1 MSYQVLAR
9 KYRPRT
15 FNELVGQEHVSRA
28 LTHALDQDR
37 LHHAYL
43 FTGTRGV
50 GKTTIAR
57 ILSRCLNCEE
67 GVSSQPCGVCS
78 TCQEINEGRFV
89 DLIEVD
95 AASRTKVEDTREL
108 LENVQ
113 YAPTRG
119 RYKVYLID
127 EVHMLSA
134 HSFNALL
141 KTLEEPPPHVKFL
154 LATTDPQ
161 KMPVTILSRCLQFS
175 LKALPAEQIAGHL
188 KTLLGREMIRFEEP
202 ALLALGRAAQ
212 GSMRDALS
220 LTDQAISFGGEQLTE
235 QAVAAMLGTVDR
247 GHVRILLQALSGGEA
262 AAVLRALA
270 GIAEHAPDEL
280 ALLDEVVAAL
290 HELAVIQALGGDG
303 AEPAMV
309 ELAGAFQAEQIQL
322 YYDVALRGRRDV
334 QEAPDARAALEMIL
348 LRMVLFS
355 PRGVLSGGEAR
366 PPAKKPEPATAAG
379 ATGDAPSTLNAP
391 GQQAQTGSPAGE
403 DRPAAT
409 PGDLRALL
417 GDDRPA
423 RRQPAEPKPAA
434 AEAPAAPAPSRSSGD
449 DTPPWNEEPPP
460 WDEAPPVL
468 ADSAASERPA
478 AAPSQAPI
486 PPQASGRPEAAAQS
500 EAPARSQAPVQ
511 PEASPSS
518 EAPTPPR
525 ASVPEPEAAEAAPL
539 PLAEPESDQD
549 VGSWWAALVERLPLE
564 GTVRNLARN
573 TVLARRQD
581 DQWTLKLAT
590 GHQVLVNQERT
601 QELAGALSDYFQRR
615 IRLSLEFEADAG
627 DTPEALD
634 QARRRQRL
642 AEARQ
647 ALLDDGT
654 VKTLIERFNAR
665 LDEAS
670 IRPRGD

>member
-15 FNELVGQEHVSRA
+15 FDELVGQEHVSRA

-67 GVSSQPCGVCS
+67 GVSSQPCGVCP
-78 TCQEINEGRFV
+78 TCEEIGEGRFV

-161 KMPVTILSRCLQFS
+161 RLPVTVLSRCLQFS

-188 KTLLGREMIRFEEP
+188 KALLEREMIRFEEP

-220 LTDQAISFGGEQLTE
+220 LTDQAISFGGEQLTA
-235 QAVAAMLGTVDR
+235 QSVSAMLGTVDR
-247 GHVRILLQALSGGEA
+247 GHVHTLLDALAGGEA
-262 AAVLRALA
+262 AGVLRGLSA
-270 GIAEHAPDEL
+270 IAEHAPDEL
-280 ALLDEVVAAL
+280 ALLDELVSAL
-290 HELAVIQALGGDG
+290 HELAVIQALGGEG
-303 AEPAMV
+303 ADEAMAA
-309 ELAGAFQAEQIQL
+309 LAERFQAEQIQL
-322 YYDVALRGRRDV
+322 YYDVALRGRRDI
-334 QEAPDARAALEMIL
+334 QDAPDARAALEMIL

-355 PRGVLSGGEAR
+355 PRGVLPGGEAR
-366 PPAKKPEPATAAG
+366 APAKKP
-379 ATGDAPSTLNAP
+379 DAPAP
-391 GQQAQTGSPAGE
+391 SPRGGGG
-403 DRPAAT
+403 

-417 GDDRPA
+417 GEDTPRRAAPREEPRVETPPLEEPPSVATGA
-423 RRQPAEPKPAA
+423 R
-434 AEAPAAPAPSRSSGD
+434 AEAPASGGESAPTTPSAPAP
-449 DTPPWNEEPPP
+449 TPEAERQPEP
-460 WDEAPPVL
+460 AP
-468 ADSAASERPA
+468 
-478 AAPSQAPI
+478 
-486 PPQASGRPEAAAQS
+486 RPEPKA
-500 EAPARSQAPVQ
+500 E
-511 PEASPSS
+511 
-518 EAPTPPR
+518 PTPM
-525 ASVPEPEAAEAAPL
+525 

-549 VGSWWAALVERLPLE
+549 VGSWWAALVERLPLD
-564 GTVRNLARN
+564 GAARNLARN
-573 TVLARRQD
+573 TVLAAREEN
-581 DQWTLKLAT
+581 QWTLRLNT
-590 GHQVLVNQERT
+590 GHQVLVNPERT

-615 IRLSLEFEADAG
+615 IRLNLEYDADAG
-627 DTPEALD
+627 DTPEAID
-634 QARRRQRL
+634 QERRRVRL
-642 AEARQ
+642 EEARG
-647 ALLDDGT
+647 ALLEDRT
-654 VKTLIERFNAR
+654 VRTLIEQFNAR
-665 LDEAS
+665 LDESS
-670 IRPRGD
+670 IQPRDHDQPDQSVDR